1 MIIAPRNWFGQ
12 PMHRYAP
19 PKAIATLG
27 QRNPRRFS
35 HPLPVHTVRFI
46 LQRAALRVHS
56 SWPWRD
62 RDAERP
68 DSEPFWQ
75 DASGIGVAKGAAAVA
90 DRLWLMRHDRRLA
103 ALADQSNDPAKPACP
118 PWRPLHCPRLAQPGP
133 RQQQPIHGLSWSCPR
148 LANPLWEALNNGR

>member
-46 LQRAALRVHS
+46 LQRADLRVHS

-62 RDAERP
+62 CDAERP

-75 DASGIGVAKGAAAVA
+75 DANGIGVAKGAAAVA
-90 DRLWLMRHDRRLA
+90 DRLWLVRHDRRLA

-118 PWRPLHCPRLAQPGP
+118 PGDHFTALALRNPVRGSNS
-133 RQQQPIHGLSWSCPR
+133 RSMDYRGLAP
-148 LANPLWEALNNGR
+148 ALRTRCGKR